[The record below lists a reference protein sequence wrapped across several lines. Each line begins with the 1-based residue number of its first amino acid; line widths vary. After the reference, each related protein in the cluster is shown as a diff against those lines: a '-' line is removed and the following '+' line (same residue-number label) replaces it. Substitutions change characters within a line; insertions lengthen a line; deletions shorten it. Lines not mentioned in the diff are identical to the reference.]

1 MTGKGRKRKIEQ
13 LRQKPIDEFVQLQY
27 IPNPLADDSVSSFN
41 KYVHRVFVGT
51 LLLILVVAGTF
62 LFVERMPWARGV
74 ALGGAASLVNLV
86 IMAGDVRRQGPMV
99 GDQGMSP
106 AYGRYALRMAL
117 IAAVLIYSATSIKI
131 AFWATVP
138 ALFTSQFIMTGGELL
153 GEREQEPS

>member
-1 MTGKGRKRKIEQ
+1 
-13 LRQKPIDEFVQLQY
+13 
-27 IPNPLADDSVSSFN
+27 VSSFN

-74 ALGGAASLVNLV
+74 VLGGAASLVNLV

-153 GEREQEPS
+153 GERKQEPS

>member
-1 MTGKGRKRKIEQ
+1 M
-13 LRQKPIDEFVQLQY
+13 
-27 IPNPLADDSVSSFN
+27 SSFN

-51 LLLILVVAGTF
+51 LLLILVVAGIF

-117 IAAVLIYSATSIKI
+117 IAAVLIYSAISIKI

>member
-1 MTGKGRKRKIEQ
+1 M
-13 LRQKPIDEFVQLQY
+13 
-27 IPNPLADDSVSSFN
+27 SSFN

-51 LLLILVVAGTF
+51 LLLILIVAGIF

-138 ALFTSQFIMTGGELL
+138 ALFMSQFIMTGGELL

>member
-1 MTGKGRKRKIEQ
+1 
-13 LRQKPIDEFVQLQY
+13 
-27 IPNPLADDSVSSFN
+27 VSSFN
-41 KYVHRVFVGT
+41 KYVHRVFVGA
-51 LLLILVVAGTF
+51 LLLILAVAGIF

-74 ALGGAASLVNLV
+74 VLGGAASLVNLV

-106 AYGRYALRMAL
+106 AYGRYALRMAV

-153 GEREQEPS
+153 GAREQETS

>member
-1 MTGKGRKRKIEQ
+1 M
-13 LRQKPIDEFVQLQY
+13 
-27 IPNPLADDSVSSFN
+27 SSFN

-51 LLLILVVAGTF
+51 LLLILVVAGIF

-74 ALGGAASLVNLV
+74 VLGGAASLVNLV

-153 GEREQEPS
+153 GERGQEPS

>member
-1 MTGKGRKRKIEQ
+1 
-13 LRQKPIDEFVQLQY
+13 
-27 IPNPLADDSVSSFN
+27 VSSFN

-86 IMAGDVRRQGPMV
+86 IMAGDVRRQGLMV

>member
-1 MTGKGRKRKIEQ
+1 MI
-13 LRQKPIDEFVQLQY
+13 
-27 IPNPLADDSVSSFN
+27 LA
-41 KYVHRVFVGT
+41 
-51 LLLILVVAGTF
+51 VAGIF

-74 ALGGAASLVNLV
+74 VLGGAASLVNLV

-106 AYGRYALRMAL
+106 AYGRYALRMAV

-153 GEREQEPS
+153 GAREQETS

>member
-1 MTGKGRKRKIEQ
+1 
-13 LRQKPIDEFVQLQY
+13 
-27 IPNPLADDSVSSFN
+27 VSSFN
-41 KYVHRVFVGT
+41 KYVHWVFVGT

-153 GEREQEPS
+153 GERKQEPS

>member
-1 MTGKGRKRKIEQ
+1 
-13 LRQKPIDEFVQLQY
+13 
-27 IPNPLADDSVSSFN
+27 VSSFN

-86 IMAGDVRRQGPMV
+86 IMAGDVRRQGLMV

-153 GEREQEPS
+153 GERKQEPS

>member
-1 MTGKGRKRKIEQ
+1 M
-13 LRQKPIDEFVQLQY
+13 
-27 IPNPLADDSVSSFN
+27 SSFN

-51 LLLILVVAGTF
+51 LLLILVVAGIF

-117 IAAVLIYSATSIKI
+117 IAAVLIYSAISIKI
-131 AFWATVP
+131 AFWGTVP